1 MSLRYRCCLFDFDG
15 TVADT
20 GEGIRRSV
28 AYSLEKMG
36 KPALDVATL
45 SRFIGPPL
53 HDSYMAYCG
62 MSDDEA
68 ETAIMRYRERYV
80 DIGLYES
87 HLYPGIAALLKA
99 LHEAGACV
107 GIASAKPQ
115 FMLERLAAYY
125 EIDRWL
131 DVIVGIG
138 LDRHSADKRDLILR
152 ALPTDMDVKCACMVG
167 DRRFDI
173 EAARKLGL
181 GALGVNYGYA
191 LPGELRQAGADAVF
205 DSTRDLSNYL
215 LGAVQSDMAD

>member
-1 MSLRYRCCLFDFDG
+1 MALRYDCCLFDFDG

-36 KPALDVATL
+36 KPALDEATL

-53 HDSYMAYCG
+53 HDSYMTYCH

-68 ETAIMRYRERYV
+68 ETAIVRYRERYV

-87 HLYPGIAALLKA
+87 KLYSGIATLLRA
-99 LHEAGACV
+99 LHEAGAYV

-131 DVIVGIG
+131 DTIVGVG
-138 LDRHSADKRDLILR
+138 LDRHSADKQDLILR
-152 ALPTDMDVKCACMVG
+152 AIPQGMDTGKVCMVG
-167 DRRFDI
+167 DRCFDI
-173 EAARKLGL
+173 EAACALGL
-181 GALGVNYGYA
+181 GAIGVNYGYA
-191 LPGELRQAGADAVF
+191 LPGELIQSGADVVF
-205 DSTRDLSNYL
+205 DSVEELARYL
-215 LGAVQSDMAD
+215 LGEA

>member
-1 MSLRYRCCLFDFDG
+1 MALRYKCCLFDFDG

-36 KPALDVATL
+36 KPALDEATL

-53 HDSYMAYCG
+53 HDSYMEYCD

-87 HLYPGIAALLKA
+87 KLYPGIESLLRA
-99 LHEAGACV
+99 LHEAGAHV
-107 GIASAKPQ
+107 GIASSKPQ
-115 FMLERLAAYY
+115 FMVERLTAYY
-125 EIDRWL
+125 GIDRWL

-152 ALPTDMDVKCACMVG
+152 AMPKGMAAKEACMVG

-173 EAARKLGL
+173 EAACALGL
-181 GALGVNYGYA
+181 GAIGANYGYA
-191 LPGELRQAGADAVF
+191 LPGELIQSGAEEVF
-205 DSTRDLSNYL
+205 ESVDELGRYL
-215 LGAVQSDMAD
+215 LSQT